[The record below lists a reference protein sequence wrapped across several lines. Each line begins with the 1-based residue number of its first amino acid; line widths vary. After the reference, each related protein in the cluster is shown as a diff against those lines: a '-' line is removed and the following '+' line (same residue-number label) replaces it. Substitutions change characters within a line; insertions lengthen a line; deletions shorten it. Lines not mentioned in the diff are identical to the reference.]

1 MINLTSLNCY
11 SYDNLPS
18 GKQGIIRQDG
28 TFISFAD
35 ISSKPFSQN
44 SIKTYIEENYIDNII
59 EIIGEK
65 NYLLYQFRKNI
76 YNYKD
81 IIVDFL
87 GYATYE
93 AYITSPI
100 PIIKVP
106 NSSINEMYITKE
118 QEKVLMK
125 LVKINNNDLSYLP
138 FNDKE
143 KVKVKK

>member
-1 MINLTSLNCY
+1 MTSLNCY
-11 SYDNLPS
+11 SYDDLPS
-18 GKQGIIRQDG
+18 GKQGIIRPDG

-35 ISSKPFSQN
+35 ISSKPFSQS
-44 SIKTYIEENYIDNII
+44 SIKNYIEENYTDNIT

-65 NYLLYQFRKNI
+65 NYPLYQFRKNI

-118 QEKVLMK
+118 QEKVLMQ
-125 LVKINNNDLSYLP
+125 LAKINNNDLSYLP

>member
-1 MINLTSLNCY
+1 M
-11 SYDNLPS
+11 
-18 GKQGIIRQDG
+18 
-28 TFISFAD
+28 
-35 ISSKPFSQN
+35 
-44 SIKTYIEENYIDNII
+44 
-59 EIIGEK
+59 
-65 NYLLYQFRKNI
+65 YQFRKNI

-106 NSSINEMYITKE
+106 NSSINEMHITKE

-125 LVKINNNDLSYLP
+125 LAKINNNDLSYLP

>member
-11 SYDNLPS
+11 SYDDLPS
-18 GKQGIIRQDG
+18 GKQGIIRPDG

-35 ISSKPFSQN
+35 ISSKPFSQS
-44 SIKTYIEENYIDNII
+44 SIKNYIEENYTDNIT

-65 NYLLYQFRKNI
+65 NYPLYQFRKNI

-118 QEKVLMK
+118 QEKVLMQ
-125 LVKINNNDLSYLP
+125 LAKINNNDLSYLP